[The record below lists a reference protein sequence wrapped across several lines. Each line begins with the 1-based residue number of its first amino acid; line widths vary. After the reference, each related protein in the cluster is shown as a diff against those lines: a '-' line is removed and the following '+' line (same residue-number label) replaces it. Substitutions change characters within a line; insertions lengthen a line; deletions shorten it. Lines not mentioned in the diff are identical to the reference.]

1 MLSRVADSIFWMSRY
16 MERSTTILRVA
27 RTHYIASQD
36 DMKDFGWRSLL
47 ETYTWDGEHRPPLP
61 EDERPQ
67 SALRHLILDR
77 SNDASVVNNIMKA
90 RENARAIQ
98 DNITKEL
105 WQCLNDYHHLVREPG
120 IESGLCGGDPV
131 SSLDL
136 LLKQST
142 FYYGTVDST
151 MARGE
156 GFNFLNIG
164 KFLERA
170 MQTAD
175 IIKWKL
181 AGGFDGADLSD
192 RTGWRYCLL
201 SLSGYELYLKTYRGT
216 FRPDLAVE
224 QTVLNGGFPHS
235 IIYCLGQVHRY
246 FERLQAESLEESY
259 RALDFQIGKTMNI
272 VRYSNVNGGTK
283 EALEELLSVVQKEL
297 LTIAFDFNRCYFG
310 AHH

>member
-16 MERSTTILRVA
+16 MERSTSLLRVA

-36 DMKDFGWRSLL
+36 DIQDFDWRSLV
-47 ETYTWDGEHRPPLP
+47 TMYTWDGDIRPPLP
-61 EDERPQ
+61 ADQRPP
-67 SALRHLILDR
+67 AMLHHLVLDR
-77 SNDASVVNNIMKA
+77 NNDASAVNNIAKA

-105 WQCLNDYHHLVREPG
+105 WQCLNDYHHLIREPR
-120 IESGLCGGDPV
+120 IENALLSGDPV
-131 SSLDL
+131 SSFDL
-136 LLKQST
+136 LLRQST
-142 FYYGTVDST
+142 LYYGTVDST

-175 IIKWKL
+175 LLRWKL
-181 AGGFDGADLSD
+181 ADGFDGTDLSD
-192 RTGWRYCLL
+192 RNGWRYGML

-224 QTVLNGGFPHS
+224 QTVLNASFPHS
-235 IIYCLGQVHRY
+235 ILYCLGQIKRY
-246 FERLQAESLEESY
+246 FDRLQGDSQDESY
-259 RALDFQIGKTMNI
+259 RAVDFLIGRASNI
-272 VRYSNVNGGTK
+272 VRYTDVRNGTK
-283 EALEELLSVVQKEL
+283 DSLDEFLAATQKEL
-297 LTIAFDFNRCYFG
+297 LAIAYGLNRYYFG
-310 AHH
+310 A